1 MIPETVNICG
11 IQHKIKLCDDN
22 FNTDLHF
29 GQIDYAKCE
38 IRVNKDMPEAMQ
50 KQTLCHEMLHG
61 MLILLGYNEQGQD
74 EQFVQALSMA
84 INQSFKLKEADDG

>member
-1 MIPETVNICG
+1 MIPKEVSICG
-11 IQHKIKLCDDN
+11 IPHEVKLCDDN

-38 IRVNKDMPEAMQ
+38 IRINKDMPEAMQ

-61 MLILLGYNEQGQD
+61 MLILLGYNDYSQD

-84 INQSFKLKEADDG
+84 INQSFTLKEDK

>member
-11 IQHKIKLCDDN
+11 IQHKIKMCDDN

-29 GQIDYAKCE
+29 GQINYAKCE
-38 IRVNKDMPEAMQ
+38 IKINKDLPEAM
-50 KQTLCHEMLHG
+50 KMQTLCHEMLHG
-61 MLILLGYNEQGQD
+61 MLILLGYNETGQD